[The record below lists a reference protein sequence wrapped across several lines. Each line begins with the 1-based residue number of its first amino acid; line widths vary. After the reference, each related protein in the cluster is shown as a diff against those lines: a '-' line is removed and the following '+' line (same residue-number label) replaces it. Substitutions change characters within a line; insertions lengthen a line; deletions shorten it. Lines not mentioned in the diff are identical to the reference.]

1 MGSRWQFFSIW
12 LGWQWGRR
20 SPKASVSNMLAST
33 VIAAGIFTVIVG
45 LATGQGLQEAIDRKV
60 ATFHGEVQL
69 RGYQQVLSSDAEA
82 LFLSPEDIQR
92 IESQPSFA
100 GGQWFSASF
109 KAGMASAD
117 DQMLGAQLMGFDA
130 IPPRITEQLVDG
142 RLPIWPSNEVLISTE
157 IARQLQ
163 LAVDSSF
170 EVYFSRD
177 PSSLPTLR
185 YYTVAGLY
193 ETGLQ
198 EWDATMMF
206 CHERQI
212 QKINRWE
219 PDQHQ
224 AWVYYGDHS
233 ISAAESATLREI
245 LPLNWD
251 VYRPRQDF
259 PQLYQWLDLFDT
271 NTWILGIILTL
282 VAAFNSAVVVFI
294 RVIERRKALAILR
307 TMGLSSN
314 RLTSSMLALFSRS
327 IIFGV
332 IAGNSLAL
340 LILWAQSTWGF
351 LPLDA
356 ETYYVNQVPVSW
368 NWPGFLAANLLIF
381 IAVLGTSILPAK
393 ILSKFHPSQVLR
405 MQ

>member
-1 MGSRWQFFSIW
+1 MGI
-12 LGWQWGRR
+12 
-20 SPKASVSNMLAST
+20 
-33 VIAAGIFTVIVG
+33 
-45 LATGQGLQEAIDRKV
+45 ATGQGLQEAIDRKV

-69 RGYQQVLSSDAEA
+69 RGYQQALSADAQD
-82 LFLSPEDIQR
+82 LFLSPKDIQR
-92 IESQPSFA
+92 IRSLPPFTD
-100 GGQWFSASF
+100 GQWFSACF
-109 KAGMASAD
+109 KAGMASANK
-117 DQMLGAQLMGFDA
+117 QMLGAQLMGFDS
-130 IPPRITEQLVDG
+130 IPARITEQLVDG
-142 RLPIWPSNEVLISTE
+142 RLPRWPSNEMLISTE

-177 PSSLPTLR
+177 PSSLPTVR
-185 YYTVAGLY
+185 YYTVSGLY
-193 ETGLQ
+193 HTGLQ

-212 QKINRWE
+212 QKINRW
-219 PDQHQ
+219 DSSQHQ
-224 AWVYYGDHS
+224 AWVFYGNHPIS
-233 ISAAESATLREI
+233 VEESAALRGI
-245 LPLNWD
+245 LPLDWD
-251 VYRPRQDF
+251 VYLPQQDF

-271 NTWILGIILTL
+271 NTLILGIILTL

-314 RLTSSMLALFSRS
+314 RLTHAMLSLFSRS
-327 IIFGV
+327 VIGGV
-332 IAGNSLAL
+332 LWGNGLAL
-340 LILWAQSTWGF
+340 FLLWAQSTYGF

-356 ETYYVNQVPVSW
+356 ETYYVDHVPVSW
-368 NWPGFLAANLLIF
+368 NWTGFLAANLLIF

-393 ILSKFHPSQVLR
+393 ILSKFHPSQVFR